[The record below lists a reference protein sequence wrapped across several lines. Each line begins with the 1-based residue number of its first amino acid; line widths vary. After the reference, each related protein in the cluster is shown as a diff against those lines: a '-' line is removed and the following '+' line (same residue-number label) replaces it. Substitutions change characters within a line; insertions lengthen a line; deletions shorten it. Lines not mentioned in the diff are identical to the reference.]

1 MIIYEAIEE
10 TVDIENESY
19 RSYGVVVKDDNR
31 TVDHLSDITLDEAAA
46 RRLAN
51 ELTVNHVSPIHF
63 RDVIEDWLSISE
75 EDEGNNLYI

>member
-31 TVDHLSDITLDEAAA
+31 TVA
-46 RRLAN
+46 
-51 ELTVNHVSPIHF
+51 
-63 RDVIEDWLSISE
+63 
-75 EDEGNNLYI
+75 